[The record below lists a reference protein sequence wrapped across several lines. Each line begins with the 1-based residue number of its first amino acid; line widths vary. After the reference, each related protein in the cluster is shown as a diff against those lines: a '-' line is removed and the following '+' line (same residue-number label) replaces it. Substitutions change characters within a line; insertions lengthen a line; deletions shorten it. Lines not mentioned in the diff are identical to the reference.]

1 MLIADVAVPVPL
13 AHSFSYEVP
22 AAWEKRISPGVRVLC
37 PFGPRK
43 TLGVVLAVSGGEPGF
58 DRSKLKP
65 LSAIVDDEPVLG
77 PELLAFLKELAAYYL
92 APIGEVLRM
101 ALPALERTQVR
112 ALAEV
117 DPTGKSLKGRT
128 VGSRAITM
136 VHLATTLPVESGIPT
151 NATSDGAPRGT
162 PAASDAEKKLRGR
175 SREILE
181 HLRGCPAISVLE
193 LEQQWKGARAAVK
206 RLAELGLVELTRQE
220 VPAGPFFALP
230 IARDVPPALT
240 PSQERA
246 TAALHE
252 PIAAGRAQS
261 FLLFGVTGSGKTEIY
276 LRAIASCLG
285 AGKGALVLV
294 PEIAL
299 TPQLVGRFRARF
311 GDDVAVIHSGLKEKE
326 RHLMWCRLRS
336 GAVQVAI
343 GARSALFA
351 PVQKLG
357 LVVVDEEHDS
367 SFKQEEGARYHARD
381 MAILRA
387 HRAGAV
393 AVLGSATPSLETEVL
408 CRLGKLTKLE
418 LPERAHAAA
427 MLPKIELVD
436 LKRIGPGPSGHP
448 LLSLPLHRAIDKTLA
463 AGEQTILFL
472 NRRGFAPS
480 VICGGCGVIVR
491 CKLCSVAL
499 TFHRGKGG
507 RLLCHYCDYSAPLPE
522 ACPDCSARRLELEGL
537 GTEKLEAAIVA
548 AFPTAKVARLDRD
561 VAAGA
566 KAETILDRM
575 RSGEVDILVG
585 TQMVTKGHDLPRVTL
600 VGVINADAALSMPDY
615 RAAERAFQILVQV
628 AGRAGRSDRPG
639 KVIIQTRDPE
649 HPAIV
654 FASRHDVPGFL
665 AREIADRQELDYPP
679 FARWAMIRIDGPD
692 EDRARAAAQRIA
704 DAASNTRAV
713 SSREVEVLPPR
724 PAPLSRLQGRYRFQ
738 VLLRAKERRPL
749 RASLLALVPM
759 REQLGSAI
767 RMVIDVDPVKM
778 M

>member
-22 AAWEKRISPGVRVLC
+22 ASWEKRVTPGVRVLC

-43 TLGVVLAVSGGEPGF
+43 TLGVVLGVSGGEPGF
-58 DRSKLKP
+58 DRSKLRA

-77 PELLAFLKELAAYYL
+77 PELLAFLKELSAYYL

-112 ALAEV
+112 ALSEV

-136 VHLATTLPVESGIPT
+136 VHLVT
-151 NATSDGAPRGT
+151 APDT
-162 PAASDAEKKLRGR
+162 EAHTAAAPKLRGR
-175 SREILE
+175 SREVLE
-181 HLRGCPAISVLE
+181 HLRASPVISVLE
-193 LEQQWKGARAAVK
+193 LEQRCSGARAAVK
-206 RLAELGLVELTRQE
+206 RLADLGLVELRRQE

-240 PSQERA
+240 LSQEHA
-246 TAALHE
+246 TAILTQTIALGQ
-252 PIAAGRAQS
+252 PKS

-276 LRAIASCLG
+276 LRAIAACLET
-285 AGKGALVLV
+285 GKGALVLV

-326 RHLMWCRLRS
+326 RHLMWRRLRS

-357 LVVVDEEHDS
+357 LVVVDEEHDP

-393 AVLGSATPSLETEVL
+393 AILGSATPSVETEVL

-427 MLPKIELVD
+427 ILPKVELVD
-436 LKRIGPGPSGHP
+436 LKRVGPGPSGHP

-463 AGEQTILFL
+463 AREQVILFL

-480 VICGGCGVIVR
+480 VVCGGCGTIVR

-499 TFHRGKGG
+499 TYHRGKGG
-507 RLLCHYCDYSAPLPE
+507 MLLCHYCEYCAPLPE
-522 ACPDCSARRLELEGL
+522 ACPDCSAKALELEGL
-537 GTEKLEAAIVA
+537 GTEKLELAIVA
-548 AFPTAKVARLDRD
+548 AFPAAKVARLDRD

-566 KAETILDRM
+566 KAEAVLDRV
-575 RSGEVDILVG
+575 RAGEVDILVG

-615 RAAERAFQILVQV
+615 RAAERAFQVLVQV

-639 KVIIQTRDPE
+639 TVIIQTRDPE
-649 HPAIV
+649 NPAIV

-665 AREIADRQELDYPP
+665 EREIADREELDYPP
-679 FARWAMIRIDGPD
+679 FARWAMVRIDGPD
-692 EDRARAAAQRIA
+692 EGRARAASERVAH
-704 DAASNTRAV
+704 AASRTSAV
-713 SSREVEVLPPR
+713 AAGQVDVRGPR
-724 PAPLSRLQGRYRFQ
+724 PAPLARLSGRYRFQ

-749 RASLLALVPM
+749 RASLLALLPM
-759 REQLGSAI
+759 RDQLGAGV

>member
-22 AAWEKRISPGVRVLC
+22 ASWEKRVSPGVRVLC
-37 PFGPRK
+37 PFGPRN
-43 TLGVVLAVSGGEPGF
+43 TLGVVLGVSGGEPGF
-58 DRSKLKP
+58 DRSKLRA
-65 LSAIVDDEPVLG
+65 LSAIVDEEPVLG
-77 PELLAFLKELAAYYL
+77 PELLAFLKELSAYYL

-112 ALAEV
+112 ALSAV

-136 VHLATTLPVESGIPT
+136 VHLVPSGVASEA
-151 NATSDGAPRGT
+151 ATS
-162 PAASDAEKKLRGR
+162 ASDPPSAPGSGSGAVATPKLRGR
-175 SREILE
+175 PREVLE
-181 HLRGCPAISVLE
+181 HLRTCPVISVLE
-193 LEQQWKGARAAVK
+193 LEQRCSGARAAVK
-206 RLAELGLVELTRQE
+206 RLADLGLVELERRE

-230 IARDVPPALT
+230 VTRDVPPALN
-240 PSQERA
+240 PSQQHA
-246 TAALHE
+246 TATLCE
-252 PIAAGRAQS
+252 VIAAGRAQS

-276 LRAIASCLG
+276 LRAIAACLE

-311 GDDVAVIHSGLKEKE
+311 GDDVGVIHSGLKEKE
-326 RHLMWCRLRS
+326 RHLMWRRLRS

-357 LVVVDEEHDS
+357 LVVVDEEHDP

-408 CRLGKLTKLE
+408 CRVGKLTKLE

-427 MLPKIELVD
+427 ILPKVELVD

-463 AGEQTILFL
+463 AKEQVILFL

-480 VICGGCGVIVR
+480 VICASCGTIVR

-499 TFHRGKGG
+499 TYHRGKGG
-507 RLLCHYCDYSAPLPE
+507 NLLCHYCDYAAPLPE
-522 ACPDCSARRLELEGL
+522 ACPDCSAKRLELEGL
-537 GTEKLEAAIVA
+537 GTEKLELAIVA
-548 AFPTAKVARLDRD
+548 AFPTATVARLDRD

-566 KAETILDRM
+566 KAEAVLDRV

-639 KVIIQTRDPE
+639 TVIIQTRDPE
-649 HPAIV
+649 NPAIA

-665 AREIADRQELDYPP
+665 AREIADREELDYPP
-679 FARWAMIRIDGPD
+679 FARWAMIRIDGTD
-692 EDRARAAAQRIA
+692 EGRARLAAQRLA
-704 DAASNTRAV
+704 HAAAATRAV
-713 SSREVEVLPPR
+713 VAGEVEVRGPR
-724 PAPLSRLQGRYRFQ
+724 PAPLARLQGRYRFQ
-738 VLLRAKERRPL
+738 VLLRCKERRPL
-749 RASLLALVPM
+749 RASLLALLPM
-759 REQLGSAI
+759 REQLGAGI

>member
-1 MLIADVAVPVPL
+1 MLIADVAIPVPL

-22 AAWEKRISPGVRVLC
+22 VSWEKRVSPGMRVLC

-43 TLGVVLAVSGGEPGF
+43 TLGVVLGVSGGEPGF
-58 DRSKLKP
+58 DRSKLR
-65 LSAIVDDEPVLG
+65 LLAAIVDDEPVLG
-77 PELLAFLKELAAYYL
+77 PELLAFLKELASYYL

-112 ALAEV
+112 ALSEV

-136 VHLATTLPVESGIPT
+136 VHLPAAALLGEKGD
-151 NATSDGAPRGT
+151 NGDGAST
-162 PAASDAEKKLRGR
+162 TAAAKKLRGR
-175 SREILE
+175 ARDVLE
-181 HLRGCPAISVLE
+181 HLRTCPVISVLE

-206 RLAELGLVELTRQE
+206 RLAELGLVELRRQE
-220 VPAGPFFALP
+220 VPAGPFFAFP
-230 IARDVPPALT
+230 VARDVPPRLT
-240 PSQERA
+240 PSQELA
-246 TAALHE
+246 TATLREAIVAE
-252 PIAAGRAQS
+252 RAQS

-276 LRAIASCLG
+276 LRAIEACLG

-311 GDDVAVIHSGLKEKE
+311 GDDVGVIHSGLKEKE
-326 RHLMWCRLRS
+326 RHLMWRRLRS

-463 AGEQTILFL
+463 AGEQIILFL

-480 VICGGCGVIVR
+480 VICAGCGTIVR

-499 TFHRGKGG
+499 TFHRGNGG

-522 ACPDCSARRLELEGL
+522 ACPACSAKRLELEGL

-548 AFPTAKVARLDRD
+548 AFPKANVARLDRD

-566 KAETILDRM
+566 KAEAVLDRV

-615 RAAERAFQILVQV
+615 RAAERAFQVLVQV

-639 KVIIQTRDPE
+639 TVIIQTRDPE

-654 FASRHDVPGFL
+654 FASRHDVRGFL
-665 AREIADRQELDYPP
+665 EREIADREELDYPP
-679 FARWAMIRIDGPD
+679 FARWAMIRVDGPD
-692 EDRARAAAQRIA
+692 EAATRTAAQRVA
-704 DAASNTRAV
+704 HAASHTRAV
-713 SSREVEVLPPR
+713 VSGEVEVRGPR

-738 VLLRAKERRPL
+738 VLLRCKERRPL
-749 RASLLALVPM
+749 RTSLLALLPM
-759 REQLGSAI
+759 REQLGGGI

>member
-22 AAWEKRISPGVRVLC
+22 ASWGDRVSPGMRVLC

-43 TLGVVLAVSGGEPGF
+43 TLGVVLGVSGGEPGF
-58 DRSKLKP
+58 DRSKLKS
-65 LSAIVDDEPVLG
+65 LAAIVDDEPVLG

-128 VGSRAITM
+128 VGSRAITV
-136 VHLATTLPVESGIPT
+136 VHLVAAPPLENGATETAV
-151 NATSDGAPRGT
+151 
-162 PAASDAEKKLRGR
+162 KKLRGK

-181 HLRGCPAISVLE
+181 HLQKCPTLSVLE

-206 RLAELGLVELTRQE
+206 RLADLGLVELRRQE

-230 IARDVPPALT
+230 VARDTPPALT

-246 TAALHE
+246 AHALTDA
-252 PIAAGRAQS
+252 IAAARAQS
-261 FLLFGVTGSGKTEIY
+261 FLLFGVTGSGKTEVY
-276 LRAIASCLG
+276 LRAIEACLA

-311 GDDVAVIHSGLKEKE
+311 GDDVGVIHSGLKEKE

-408 CRLGKLTKLE
+408 CRSGKLTKLE
-418 LPERAHAAA
+418 LPERAHSAAI
-427 MLPKIELVD
+427 LPAIELVD

-463 AGEQTILFL
+463 AKEQIILFL

-480 VICGGCGVIVR
+480 VICGSCGVIVR

-499 TFHRGKGG
+499 TFHRVQGGK
-507 RLLCHYCDYSAPLPE
+507 LLCHYCDYTTPLPE
-522 ACPDCSARRLELEGL
+522 KCPECSAKRLELEGL

-548 AFPTAKVARLDRD
+548 AFPAAKVARLDRD

-566 KAETILDRM
+566 KAETVLDRV

-639 KVIIQTRDPE
+639 TVIIQTRDPE

-654 FASRHDVPGFL
+654 FASRHDVRGFL
-665 AREIADRQELDYPP
+665 EREIADRQELDYPP
-679 FARWAMIRIDGPD
+679 FSRWAMIRVDGPD
-692 EDRARAAAQRIA
+692 EAKARAAAQRVA
-704 DAASNTRAV
+704 QAASHTRAA

-738 VLLRAKERRPL
+738 VVLRSKERRSL
-749 RASLLALVPM
+749 RAALLALLPM
-759 REQLGSAI
+759 REQLGAAI

>member
-22 AAWEKRISPGVRVLC
+22 ALWENRVSPGVRVLC

-43 TLGVVLAVSGGEPGF
+43 TLGVVLGLSGAEPGF
-58 DRSKLKP
+58 DRSKLRA
-65 LSAIVDDEPVLG
+65 LSAIVDEEPVLG
-77 PELLAFLKELAAYYL
+77 PELLAFLKELSAYYL

-112 ALAEV
+112 ALSEL
-117 DPTGKSLKGRT
+117 DPSGKSLKGRT

-136 VHLATTLPVESGIPT
+136 VHLVAPAV
-151 NATSDGAPRGT
+151 TSEGCPPDS
-162 PAASDAEKKLRGR
+162 AASEQSADVPGRAVPQLRGR
-175 SREILE
+175 PREILE
-181 HLRGCPAISVLE
+181 HLRACPVISLLD
-193 LEQQWKGARAAVK
+193 LEQRCAGARAAVK
-206 RLAELGLVELTRQE
+206 RLAALGLVELRRQE

-230 IARDVPPALT
+230 VARDAPPALT

-246 TAALHE
+246 TATLREA
-252 PIAAGRAQS
+252 IGAGRAQS

-276 LRAIASCLG
+276 LRAIAASLE

-326 RHLMWCRLRS
+326 RHLMWRRLRS

-357 LVVVDEEHDS
+357 LVVVDEEHDP

-387 HRAGAV
+387 HRAGAI

-408 CRLGKLTKLE
+408 CRLGKLKKLE

-427 MLPKIELVD
+427 ILPKIELVD

-463 AGEQTILFL
+463 AHEQVILFL

-480 VICGGCGVIVR
+480 VICAGCGTIVR

-499 TFHRGKGG
+499 TYHRVKGG
-507 RLLCHYCDYSAPLPE
+507 TLLCHYCDYSAPLPD
-522 ACPDCSARRLELEGL
+522 ACPDCSAKRLELEGL
-537 GTEKLEAAIVA
+537 GTEKLELAVVA
-548 AFPTAKVARLDRD
+548 AFPQANVARLDRD
-561 VAAGA
+561 VAAGT
-566 KAETILDRM
+566 KAEAVLDRV

-639 KVIIQTRDPE
+639 TVIIQTRDPE
-649 HPAIV
+649 NPAIV

-665 AREIADRQELDYPP
+665 AREIADREELDYPP
-679 FARWAMIRIDGPD
+679 FARWAMIRIDGAD
-692 EDRARAAAQRIA
+692 EERTRAASLRLAQ
-704 DAASNTRAV
+704 AASRTPAV
-713 SSREVEVLPPR
+713 AAGEVEVRGPR
-724 PAPLSRLQGRYRFQ
+724 PAPLARLQGRYRFQ

-749 RASLLALVPM
+749 RASLLAILPM
-759 REQLGSAI
+759 RDRLGAGI

>member
-22 AAWEKRISPGVRVLC
+22 ASWENRISPGMRVLC

-43 TLGVVLAVSGGEPGF
+43 TLGVVLGVSGGEPGF
-58 DRSKLKP
+58 DRSKLRA
-65 LSAIVDDEPVLG
+65 LSAIIDDEPVLA

-136 VHLATTLPVESGIPT
+136 VRLATAEPPGETGSPAP
-151 NATSDGAPRGT
+151 NGA
-162 PAASDAEKKLRGR
+162 AQKKLRGR
-175 SREILE
+175 PREVLD
-181 HLRGCPAISVLE
+181 HLRAGQTISVLE
-193 LEQQWKGARAAVK
+193 LEQQCKGARAAVK
-206 RLAELGLVELTRQE
+206 RLAELGLVELSQQE

-230 IARDVPPALT
+230 VARDVPPALT
-240 PSQERA
+240 PSQHLA
-246 TAALHE
+246 TTALREAIVAA
-252 PIAAGRAQS
+252 RAQS

-276 LRAIASCLG
+276 LRAIEACLG
-285 AGKGALVLV
+285 VGKGALVLV

-311 GDDVAVIHSGLKEKE
+311 GDDVGVIHSGLKEKE
-326 RHLMWCRLRS
+326 RHLMWLRLRS

-357 LVVVDEEHDS
+357 LIVVDEEHDS

-393 AVLGSATPSLETEVL
+393 AVLGSATPSVETEVL

-427 MLPKIELVD
+427 MLPKVELVD

-463 AGEQTILFL
+463 AREQIILFL

-480 VICGGCGVIVR
+480 VICGGCGTIVR

-522 ACPDCSARRLELEGL
+522 ACPDCSAKRLELEGL
-537 GTEKLEAAIVA
+537 GTEKLEAAIIA
-548 AFPTAKVARLDRD
+548 AFPSANVARLDRD

-566 KAETILDRM
+566 KAEAILDRV

-615 RAAERAFQILVQV
+615 RAAERAFQVLVQV

-639 KVIIQTRDPE
+639 TVIIQTRDPE

-665 AREIADRQELDYPP
+665 AREIADREELDYPP
-679 FARWAMIRIDGPD
+679 FARWAMIRVDGPD
-692 EDRARAAAQRIA
+692 EARAREAGQRIA
-704 DAASNTRAV
+704 DAASQTRTV
-713 SSREVEVLPPR
+713 LSGEVEVRGPR
-724 PAPLSRLQGRYRFQ
+724 PAPLARLQGRYRFQ
-738 VLLRAKERRPL
+738 VLLRSKDRRPL
-749 RASLLALVPM
+749 RAALFALLRM
-759 REQLGSAI
+759 REPLGAGN

>member
-22 AAWEKRISPGVRVLC
+22 ASWENRVSPGMRVLC
-37 PFGPRK
+37 PFGPRN
-43 TLGVVLAVSGGEPGF
+43 TLGVVLGVSGGEPGS
-58 DRSKLKP
+58 DRKLRS

-128 VGSRAITM
+128 VGSRTITM
-136 VHLATTLPVESGIPT
+136 VQLATTDPVEET
-151 NATSDGAPRGT
+151 
-162 PAASDAEKKLRGR
+162 AAALRAAAVKKLRGGP
-175 SREILE
+175 REVLD
-181 HLRGCPAISVLE
+181 HLRTCPRISVLE
-193 LEQQWKGARAAVK
+193 LEQRWKGARATVK
-206 RLAELGLVELTRQE
+206 RLADLGLVELSRQE
-220 VPAGPFFALP
+220 VPAGPFFVLP

-240 PSQERA
+240 ASQERA
-246 TAALHE
+246 TAALQ
-252 PIAAGRAQS
+252 AAIGADRAQS

-276 LRAIASCLG
+276 LRAIEACLG

-311 GDDVAVIHSGLKEKE
+311 GDDVGVIHSGLKEKE
-326 RHLMWCRLRS
+326 RHLMWQRLRS

-408 CRLGKLTKLE
+408 CRQGKLTKLE

-427 MLPKIELVD
+427 FLPKIELVD
-436 LKRIGPGPSGHP
+436 LKRVGPGPSGNP

-463 AGEQTILFL
+463 AGEQIILFL

-480 VICGGCGVIVR
+480 VICGSCGVIVR
-491 CKLCSVAL
+491 CKQCSVAL

-522 ACPDCSARRLELEGL
+522 ACPDCSAKRLELEGL
-537 GTEKLEAAIVA
+537 GTEKLEVAIGA

-566 KAETILDRM
+566 KAEAVLDRV

-639 KVIIQTRDPE
+639 TVIIQTRDPE

-654 FASRHDVPGFL
+654 FASRHDVRGFL
-665 AREIADRQELDYPP
+665 EREIADREELDYPP

-692 EDRARAAAQRIA
+692 EARARAAAERVA
-704 DAASNTRAV
+704 DAASHTRPV
-713 SSREVEVLPPR
+713 SSGEVEVRGPR

-738 VLLRAKERRPL
+738 VILRSKERRPL
-749 RASLLALVPM
+749 RASLLALLPL
-759 REQLGSAI
+759 REKLGSAI

>member
-13 AHSFSYEVP
+13 AHAFSYEVP
-22 AAWEKRISPGVRVLC
+22 AAWEARVTPGVRVLC

-43 TLGVVLAVSGGEPGF
+43 TLGVVLGVSDDKPGF
-58 DRSKLKP
+58 DRSKLRP

-77 PELLAFLKELAAYYL
+77 PELLAFLKELASYYL

-128 VGSRAITM
+128 VGSRTISV
-136 VHLATTLPVESGIPT
+136 VHLVVTGEGDCDGQRATLPVP
-151 NATSDGAPRGT
+151 
-162 PAASDAEKKLRGR
+162 KKLRGKAL
-175 SREILE
+175 EIFAQLKTSKI
-181 HLRGCPAISVLE
+181 ATVLE
-193 LEQQWKGARAAVK
+193 LEQQWKGARTAVK
-206 RLAELGLVELTRQE
+206 RLAELGLVEVRQEE
-220 VPAGPFFALP
+220 VPAGPFFAMP
-230 IARDVPPALT
+230 VKRDVPPALT
-240 PSQERA
+240 ASQARA
-246 TAALHE
+246 TEALARAIE
-252 PIAAGRAQS
+252 GGKAQS

-276 LRAIASCLG
+276 LRAIEACLAG
-285 AGKGALVLV
+285 GKGALVLV

-326 RHLMWCRLRS
+326 RHLMWRRLRS

-351 PVQKLG
+351 PVQQLG

-408 CRLGKLTKLE
+408 CRQGKLTKLE

-427 MLPKIELVD
+427 ILPKIELVD

-448 LLSLPLHRAIDKTLA
+448 LLSLPLHRAIDKTIA
-463 AGEQTILFL
+463 QKEQVILFL

-480 VICGGCGVIVR
+480 VICGACGTIVR
-491 CKLCSVAL
+491 CKACSVAL
-499 TFHRGKGG
+499 TFHRGQGG
-507 RLLCHYCDYSAPLPE
+507 RLLCHYCDYSAPLPA
-522 ACPDCSARRLELEGL
+522 ACPDCSAHKLELEGL
-537 GTEKLEAAIVA
+537 GTEKLEIAIAA
-548 AFPTAKVARLDRD
+548 AFPTANVARLDRD

-566 KAETILDRM
+566 KAEAVLDRM

-639 KVIIQTRDPE
+639 TVLIQTRDPQ

-654 FASRHDVPGFL
+654 FASQHDVQGFL
-665 AREIADRQELDYPP
+665 EREIADREELDYPP
-679 FARWAMIRIDGPD
+679 FARWAMIRIDSP
-692 EDRARAAAQRIA
+692 EEERARSAAQRIA
-704 DAASNTRAV
+704 LAASQTRSVLA
-713 SSREVEVLPPR
+713 REAEVVGPR
-724 PAPLSRLQGRYRFQ
+724 PAPLARLQGRYRFQ
-738 VLLRAKERRPL
+738 VLVRSPERAALRATL
-749 RASLLALVPM
+749 RALLPL
-759 REQLGSAI
+759 REQLGAAI
-767 RMVIDVDPVKM
+767 RMVIDVDPVRM

>member
-22 AAWEKRISPGVRVLC
+22 ASWENRVTPGVRVLC

-43 TLGVVLAVSGGEPGF
+43 TLGVVLGVSSGEPGF
-58 DRSKLKP
+58 DRSKLKS
-65 LSAIVDDEPVLG
+65 LSAIVDDDPVLG

-128 VGSRAITM
+128 VGSRTINM
-136 VHLATTLPVESGIPT
+136 VQLAAATALDETGAV
-151 NATSDGAPRGT
+151 TSDAV
-162 PAASDAEKKLRGR
+162 KKLRGR
-175 SREILE
+175 PREILD
-181 HLRGCPAISVLE
+181 HLRTGQVISVLE
-193 LEQQWKGARAAVK
+193 LEQRWKGARAAVA
-206 RLAELGLVELTRQE
+206 RLSELGLVELRRQE

-230 IARDVPPALT
+230 VARDVPPALT
-240 PSQERA
+240 ASQERA
-246 TAALHE
+246 TATLKDA
-252 PIAAGRAQS
+252 IAAGRAQS

-276 LRAIASCLG
+276 LRAIETCLG
-285 AGKGALVLV
+285 AGRGALVLV

-311 GDDVAVIHSGLKEKE
+311 GDDVGVIHSGLKEKE
-326 RHLMWCRLRS
+326 RHLMWRRLRS
-336 GAVQVAI
+336 GALQVAI

-408 CRLGKLTKLE
+408 CRQGKLTKLE

-427 MLPKIELVD
+427 ILPRIELVD

-448 LLSLPLHRAIDKTLA
+448 LLSLPLHRAIDKTLVA
-463 AGEQTILFL
+463 REQVILFL

-480 VICGGCGVIVR
+480 VICASCGVIVR

-499 TFHRGKGG
+499 TFHRVKGG

-522 ACPDCSARRLELEGL
+522 ACPDCSAKRLELEGL

-548 AFPTAKVARLDRD
+548 AFPTAQVARLDRD
-561 VAAGA
+561 VGAGV
-566 KAETILDRM
+566 KAEAILDRV

-585 TQMVTKGHDLPRVTL
+585 TQMVTKGHDLPLVTL

-639 KVIIQTRDPE
+639 TVIIQTRDPE

-654 FASRHDVPGFL
+654 FASRHDVRGFL
-665 AREIADRQELDYPP
+665 EREIADREELDYPP
-679 FARWAMIRIDGPD
+679 FSRWAMVRIDGPD
-692 EDRARAAAQRIA
+692 EARTRAAAEGVA
-704 DAASNTRAV
+704 EAASRTRAV
-713 SSREVEVLPPR
+713 SSGEVEVRGPR

-738 VLLRAKERRPL
+738 VLLRSKERRPL
-749 RASLLALVPM
+749 RASLLALLPL
-759 REQLGSAI
+759 RDKLGAPI